1 MNVTAGR
8 SLFVSLG
15 KLAARRPWWVI
26 GFWLLL
32 AVVCSRWAGLAPD
45 RLQAGSG
52 GVIGSPSEQ
61 VDRMLANDFSHPYI
75 QSLAIAVTSTQ
86 HRADDAT
93 MKALF
98 QRTRERLKQVP
109 VVTEVM
115 TPATAPDPRLV
126 APPEKGAMVLVGL
139 KGQDVHDAELAIPPV
154 REAVN
159 AVMAEAKQTDP
170 SLTWAVTGRAA
181 YTLDLNKFNA
191 VDTGEAEGR
200 VVPVTLLVLVFA
212 FGALVAA
219 GLPLV
224 MGVLGTILSMGVIY
238 WLAGSFAISNLA
250 QNTVAMI
257 GLAVGID
264 YSLLVVN
271 RFREARK
278 HAADAGAAIV
288 ETMATA
294 GQATA
299 YSGLTVVIGM
309 LGLFLTPLLETQSV
323 GIGGCLVVVVS
334 VLLAITFLPALLVVL
349 SPWLE
354 KPQVLSRL
362 LTRDKRSEGW
372 HRLANGVMRR
382 PILVTVACVAVLAVI
397 SWPGL
402 ATRFGFPVGRWLP
415 DSMEAVR
422 GTDMLI
428 AMDQGGIVLPIN
440 VVVRH
445 TDGSPMLAP
454 DSVLPLRLY
463 SKRIH
468 ADKRVADVF
477 GPVDLAGGL
486 QDMDYLLL
494 YQDPE
499 QAFQRF
505 PAIRQFMVSN
515 DRSAVVMQVT
525 LRPSVELSEAE
536 DLAVS
541 LKTML
546 DLPNTEVLVGGQAAY
561 YVDFDKEL
569 LRSFPRAVGVVLAA
583 TFLVLALAFRS
594 LLIPLKAVVMNLL
607 SVTAG
612 YGAMVWVFQ
621 MGHGAGLL
629 GLTAA
634 TEAIPTITPVL
645 LFCIVFG
652 LSMDY
657 EVFLLSRI
665 KEVYDE
671 THDNTHATA
680 EGLAAT
686 GGIITSAAL
695 IMVAVFGGFALARVA
710 VVKMLGFGLAVAVLV
725 DATIIRVLLVPAL
738 MRLAGDRNWWPGSRA
753 LPRRPGA

>member
-1 MNVTAGR
+1 MNVNAGR

-15 KLAARRPWWVI
+15 RLAARRPWWVI

-32 AVVCSRWAGLAPD
+32 AVACSRWAGLAPD

-52 GVIGSPSEQ
+52 GVFGSDSER
-61 VDRMLANDFSHPYI
+61 VDRLLAKDFSHPYI
-75 QSLAIAVTSTQ
+75 QSLAIAVTSSA

-98 QRTRERLKQVP
+98 QRTSERLKQVP
-109 VVTEVM
+109 VVTQVM
-115 TPATAPDPRLV
+115 IPETAPDPRLV

-154 REAVN
+154 REVVN
-159 AVMAEAKQTDP
+159 AVMAEAKQADP
-170 SLTWAVTGRAA
+170 TLNWAVTGRAA
-181 YTLDLNKFNA
+181 YTFDLNKFNA

-200 VVPVTLLVLVFA
+200 VVPVTLLVLIFA

-219 GLPLV
+219 GLPLL
-224 MGVLGTILSMGVIY
+224 MGVLGTILSMGVLY
-238 WLAGSFAISNLA
+238 WLAGSWAISNLA

-278 HAADAGAAIV
+278 HAPDVSAAIV
-288 ETMATA
+288 ETMTTA

-323 GIGGCLVVVVS
+323 GLGGCLVVVVS
-334 VLLAITFLPALLVVL
+334 VLLAVTFLPALLVVSNRWL
-349 SPWLE
+349 DSPAF
-354 KPQVLSRL
+354 LSRL
-362 LTRDKRSEGW
+362 LSRESRSDGW

-382 PILVTVACVAVLAVI
+382 PIPVALACVAVLAVM

-402 ATRFGFPVGRWLP
+402 ASRFGFPVGRWLP
-415 DSMEAVR
+415 DSMEAIR

-440 VVVRH
+440 VVIRH
-445 TDGSPMLAP
+445 KDGSPLLDANA
-454 DSVLPLRLY
+454 VVPLRLF

-468 ADKRVADVF
+468 EDPRVADVF
-477 GPVDLAGGL
+477 GPVDLTGGL
-486 QDMDYLLL
+486 QDIDYLLL

-499 QAFQRF
+499 QAFLRY
-505 PAIRQFMVSN
+505 PGIRQFMVSN
-515 DRSAVVMQVT
+515 DRSAIVMQVT
-525 LRPSVELSEAE
+525 MRPTVELDGAKN
-536 DLAVS
+536 LAVS
-541 LKTML
+541 LPKLL
-546 DLPNTEVLVGGQAAY
+546 DMPNTEVLVGGQAAY
-561 YVDFDKEL
+561 YVDFDNAL
-569 LRSFPRAVGVVLAA
+569 LQSFPRAVGVVLLA
-583 TFLVLALAFRS
+583 TFVALALAFRS
-594 LLIPLKAVVMNLL
+594 VLIPLKAVVMNIL

-621 MGHGAGLL
+621 EGHGAKLL

-634 TEAIPTITPVL
+634 TQAVPTITPVL

-738 MRLAGDRNWWPGSRA
+738 MRLAGDRNWWPGSKVK
-753 LPRRPGA
+753 